1 MVSLCGTAFY
11 QTGEN
16 LAASVYPL
24 GEGGAD
30 CGVGG
35 VGHHLL
41 EKGRF
46 LERPGS
52 DGISPVSYTLL
63 LAHENP

>member
-24 GEGGAD
+24 GEVGAD

-35 VGHHLL
+35 VGHH
-41 EKGRF
+41 F
-46 LERPGS
+46 LETGS
-52 DGISPVSYTLL
+52 YLTL
-63 LAHENP
+63 AVPAKRGV